1 MVEAVSLQ
9 TSLAQTVAAEKVTQV
24 QSHLGE
30 ANQKLFASEL
40 AKQDDHRAHEVQKSD
55 QSEQDSR
62 IDEREANKKQA
73 EDEEPGS
80 EEEQTDDSFDE
91 DMFASDEDKHLI
103 DITV

>member
-1 MVEAVSLQ
+1 MVEPVSLQ

-30 ANQKLFASEL
+30 ANQQLFAAEL
-40 AKQDDHRAHEVQKSD
+40 AKQDDHRAHEVQKAE

-62 IDEREANKKQA
+62 IDEREKDKKDDK
-73 EDEEPGS
+73 DEESSS
-80 EEEQTDDSFDE
+80 EEEQTDDTFDE
-91 DMFASDEDKHLI
+91 EMFASEKSEHLI